1 MKDFDFGLDDL
12 LDEGGGK
19 RTAAR
24 WAGAGLG
31 LVFFLLSSLTT
42 AAFFYR
48 FAPGLGFLFGPV
60 IGPYVAAAVGVIAL
74 DLASLIWSFVR
85 ANGCNSEGQQTLALG
100 VGVFDLVGALT
111 VSGLYVLLAGGGLDA
126 GVYDAAGGLTDFGHS
141 LHLFGT
147 IITTAALVV
156 NFGAVWAFSALSAET
171 KAAARQTA
179 LAATVTEGKYK
190 VADAHARQTVQ
201 KSLLTI
207 KDRMSDVTDEAAAA
221 NAARYSVMGRRPQAG
236 LLEEGQVDSQPSSNG
251 HGPNPTGGRR

>member
-1 MKDFDFGLDDL
+1 MKDFDFGLDGL

-19 RTAAR
+19 KTAAK

-42 AAFFYR
+42 GAFFYR
-48 FAPGLGFLFGPV
+48 FAPGLGFLFGAT

-100 VGVFDLVGALT
+100 VGVFDLVGALS

-126 GVYDAAGGLTDFGHS
+126 GVYDAAGGLTDFGRG

-147 IITTAALVV
+147 AITTAALVV
-156 NFGAVWAFSALSAET
+156 NFAAVWAFSALSAET

-179 LAATVTEGKYK
+179 LSATVTEGKYR

-201 KSLLTI
+201 KSLTTI
-207 KDRMSDVTDEAAAA
+207 KDSMADVTDEAAAA
-221 NAARYSVMGRRPQAG
+221 NAARYMVMGRRPRAA
-236 LLEEGQVDSQPSSNG
+236 LLEEGKDGQPSSNG
-251 HGPNPTGGRR
+251 HGLNPTGGR